1 MQSAYAII
9 SLQAFQAESM
19 KGDFSMHTITE
30 YDLLTVLALKDKD
43 LSSLSY
49 VELKKLY
56 EETKK
61 EIINSQPKPRLVHV
75 QGTL

>member
-1 MQSAYAII
+1 MS
-9 SLQAFQAESM
+9 SL
-19 KGDFSMHTITE
+19 TE

-61 EIINSQPKPRLVHV
+61 EIIDSQPKSRLNHV

>member
-1 MQSAYAII
+1 MNT
-9 SLQAFQAESM
+9 LN
-19 KGDFSMHTITE
+19 E

-56 EETKK
+56 EETRK